1 MLTTERLVL
10 RLPERSDLEAFVRLC
25 ADPAV
30 MRFIGRG
37 RPLDRASAEL
47 AFEVMLAHWDQHG
60 LGLRSALERATG
72 AYLGFVGLAVVPPG
86 GAAPGETEIGW
97 RLRCGAWGR
106 GLATE
111 GARAVRDEARAR
123 LDSLVSVAQ
132 PANHAS
138 RRVMDKLGMGFERE
152 ARGRYGEPVVVY
164 RWRAGEAPATGVAPA
179 PAPSRNP

>member
-37 RPLDRASAEL
+37 RPLDRPSAEL

-60 LGLRSALERATG
+60 LGLRSALARATDE
-72 AYLGFVGLAVVPPG
+72 YLGFVGLAVVPSG

-97 RLRCGAWGR
+97 RLRRSAWGR

-111 GARAVRDEARAR
+111 GARAVRDSVREQVRE
-123 LDSLVSVAQ
+123 LVSVAQ
-132 PANHAS
+132 PENRAS
-138 RRVMDKLGMGFERE
+138 RRVMDKLGMAFERE
-152 ARGRYGEPVVVY
+152 ARGRGGEPVVVY
-164 RWRAGEAPATGVAPA
+164 RWRSPGPPH
-179 PAPSRNP
+179 PPPPSQNP